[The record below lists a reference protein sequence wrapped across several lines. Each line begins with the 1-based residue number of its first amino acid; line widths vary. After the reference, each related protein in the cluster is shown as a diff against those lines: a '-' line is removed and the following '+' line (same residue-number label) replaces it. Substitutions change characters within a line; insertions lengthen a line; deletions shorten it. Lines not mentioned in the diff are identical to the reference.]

1 MADPFKV
8 DFFIIGFPKCGT
20 TSLATYLG
28 QHPNVCFSDPKEPY
42 YFTDIEYDKGIK
54 SLTDYKNIFKKNGVK
69 KKLGEGTVA
78 TIYSLKTLQRILD
91 HNPNAKFIICLRNPL
106 EIVQSMHSHLLKNL
120 EEDIEDLEQAWDA
133 QDERKTGKRMPL
145 RIRASYT
152 LQYAEIAKQ
161 GKYIE
166 QLFSLVNPKN
176 CHLIFFEELQK
187 KPRLCY
193 LNTLHFLE
201 LDDDGLN
208 TFNVKNEN
216 RSFKAGMLGSLGKIF
231 LAFIRHPRWIHWRN
245 KFLVS
250 NFHIEDIIRFLCQES
265 RKRASINQSLQEK
278 IISTFED
285 DIKLLESI
293 TKKNLAHWR
302 QL

>member
-1 MADPFKV
+1 
-8 DFFIIGFPKCGT
+8 
-20 TSLATYLG
+20 
-28 QHPNVCFSDPKEPY
+28 
-42 YFTDIEYDKGIK
+42 
-54 SLTDYKNIFKKNGVK
+54 
-69 KKLGEGTVA
+69 
-78 TIYSLKTLQRILD
+78 
-91 HNPNAKFIICLRNPL
+91 
-106 EIVQSMHSHLLKNL
+106 MHSHLLKNL